1 MLVKCS
7 ELSETIVTYLPAA
20 GFLLQLVAL
29 AQLANLM
36 AGLAIEAVGAGATVL
51 LAQARAANATPLAL
65 LPLLNHCPAGVLRL
79 RLGCWEKATVLVLT
93 LDVFGQR

>member
-1 MLVKCS
+1 MNCS
-7 ELSETIVTYLPAA
+7 VLLSETLVTYLPAA

-36 AGLAIEAVGAGATVL
+36 AGLAVEAVGASATVL
-51 LAQARAANATPLAL
+51 LAQARPAHTAPFAL
-65 LPLLNHCPAGVLRL
+65 FPLLSRCPAGVLSL
-79 RLGCWEKATVLVLT
+79 RLDRWEKATVVVFA